1 MSQNISLTED
11 TVKKKTQRFRFNA
24 NHARF
29 HGKCSCKQGLVPAM
43 FLDGEGR
50 EVANGDPRCGLYIR
64 SRHQV
69 SQGCGYLGDPPGAV
83 EAVAVSLALGLQ
95 L

>member
-1 MSQNISLTED
+1 
-11 TVKKKTQRFRFNA
+11 
-24 NHARF
+24 
-29 HGKCSCKQGLVPAM
+29 M
-43 FLDGEGR
+43 FLDGKGR

-69 SQGCGYLGDPPGAV
+69 SQVCGYLGDPPGAV